1 MSNVSFTRRTGR
13 RIAAAGAIVSAA
25 FQLAWPA
32 CAQAQSAIDW
42 QRGEFA
48 GQPNPRVALVVS
60 AQVDGRA
67 CPMQVDTGLSSAVRW
82 RGAPVTA
89 QASGKKPI
97 EKMVDVT
104 VEFSGVRTIVPT
116 PPDQAHALAQCMH
129 GAVAG
134 SIGNAFFEAGTL
146 AVDLKTS
153 RLRYTPGGLL
163 AARLDAQPMFYAKWA
178 PPGGYPLVEIRKG
191 GALHGYAMLDT
202 GNAALGFA
210 PAAKAQWDAATS
222 SAPLRAAERVRG
234 FELSSGGHV
243 LACFAMPAAVPL
255 QAGTWALASPLVSWC
270 PTLDFTPPLR
280 LEGSLGLQAFGDA
293 VVTIDYVSGRWLVE
307 KPH

>member
-1 MSNVSFTRRTGR
+1 MSNVPFTRRTGR
-13 RIAAAGAIVSAA
+13 RIAAAGTIVSAA
-25 FQLAWPA
+25 LQLAWPA
-32 CAQAQSAIDW
+32 CADAQSAIDW
-42 QRGEFA
+42 QRGAFA

-60 AQVDGRA
+60 VQVDGRA
-67 CPMQVDTGLSSAVRW
+67 CPMQVDTGFSGAVRW
-82 RGAPVTA
+82 RGAAAAT

-97 EKMVDVT
+97 DVT
-104 VEFSGVRTIVPT
+104 VEFSGLRAIVPT
-116 PPDQAHALAQCMH
+116 PPDQAHALAQCAQAA
-129 GAVAG
+129 AVG

-191 GALHGYAMLDT
+191 GALHGYALLDT

-210 PAAKAQWDAATS
+210 PAAKAQWDAATG

-234 FELSSGGHV
+234 FELTSGGHA
-243 LACFAMPAAVPL
+243 LACFAVPAAMPL

-270 PTLDFTPPLR
+270 PTLDFAPPLK
-280 LEGSLGLQAFGDA
+280 LEGSLGLQGFGDA

>member
-1 MSNVSFTRRTGR
+1 M
-13 RIAAAGAIVSAA
+13 AGAIVAA
-25 FQLAWPA
+25 AVQLAWPA
-32 CAQAQSAIDW
+32 CADAQNAIDW

-82 RGAPVTA
+82 HGAP
-89 QASGKKPI
+89 ASGKKVA
-97 EKMVDVT
+97 EKTIAVT
-104 VEFSGVRTIVPT
+104 VEFSGLRTIVQT
-116 PPDQAHALAQCMH
+116 PPDQAHALAQCAH
-129 GAVAG
+129 GAAVG

-210 PAAKAQWDAATS
+210 PAAKAQWDAATGG
-222 SAPLRAAERVRG
+222 APLRAAERVRG
-234 FELSSGGHV
+234 FESSSGGHA
-243 LACFAMPAAVPL
+243 LACFAAPAAVPL

-270 PTLDFTPPLR
+270 PTLDFAPPLR
-280 LEGSLGLQAFGDA
+280 LEGSLGLQGFGDA